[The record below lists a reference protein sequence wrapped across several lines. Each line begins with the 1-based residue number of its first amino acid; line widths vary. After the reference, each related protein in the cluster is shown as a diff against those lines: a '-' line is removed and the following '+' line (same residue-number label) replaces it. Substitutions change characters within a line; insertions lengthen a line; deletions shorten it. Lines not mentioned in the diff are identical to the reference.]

1 MKASIRVNGP
11 TRDSLGDWGL
21 RHNAAVDR
29 PQTRHELAI
38 VTLCKAAEAYALAHR
53 EKFSEGSEVSLV
65 AEDGVLGPA
74 WLDIVHGIRALLN
87 GETGSRLDCGT
98 LDRFLC
104 DLLAEHGAEG
114 MSR

>member
-1 MKASIRVNGP
+1 MKASIRASVTPISEGWA
-11 TRDSLGDWGL
+11 R
-21 RHNAAVDR
+21 RHNAALDN
-29 PQTRHELAI
+29 PYGAHELAI

-53 EKFSEGSEVSLV
+53 ERFSDGSEVSLV

-87 GETGSRLDCGT
+87 GETGTRLDCGT

-114 MSR
+114 EHR